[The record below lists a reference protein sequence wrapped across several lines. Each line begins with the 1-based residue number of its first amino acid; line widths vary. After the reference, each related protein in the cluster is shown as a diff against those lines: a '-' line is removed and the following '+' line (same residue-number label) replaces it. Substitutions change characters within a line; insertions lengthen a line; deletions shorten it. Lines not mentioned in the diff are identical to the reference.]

1 MEEKKKSWTLIRLI
15 FPIIIETV
23 ISYVYAAC
31 KCTKKHL
38 FRKIVNMYIFYFMK
52 SFLKNS
58 AIN

>member
-1 MEEKKKSWTLIRLI
+1 MKKKLDVNSIL

-23 ISYVYAAC
+23 ILC
-31 KCTKKHL
+31 RDKCTKKHL
-38 FRKIVNMYIFYFMK
+38 FHKIVNMYIFYFMK